1 MTPRR
6 SHLVSWGALALGLVL
21 LAATL
26 WLMDFTAVRDE
37 IHNLGLALPLVL
49 LASGVWHLARTIAWA
64 SCFPQPRRVGFWRLA
79 RVRLA
84 AEAFS
89 YLTIRGIAG
98 EPLKV
103 VLLRH
108 EVDPKQATAAVALER
123 LAFMVLTTIVVG
135 IGALIAMATLPL
147 TRIWFRIFRG
157 FAIGAAVTALGSAA
171 VLMGRGTYVERV
183 FGGARGHG
191 RVARFIIAVERQLLE
206 LARHHP
212 KRLLILVAMNL
223 VCYASMAAEVWIVLR
238 AVGIPATFIGST
250 AVETFSRVASF
261 ASAFIPAN
269 IGALEAASV
278 AAVGAIGATGG
289 GAALALARRIR
300 GIFWAALG
308 LLIYPRSNWGLE
320 RMKSSSGGSTL
331 MYTAAADANDAS
343 IFARVAGLPI
353 VERVFRAALKQGC
366 RCVRIDAPGRE
377 ERLAAIARHVGLSA
391 ETCDG
396 DPAHALLFAQAGEI
410 PAPGG
415 TALKMLSTRVRSA
428 ADLPAAERE
437 IRAAVF
443 KPTDHNLARFNRRM
457 SLPISIALLRT
468 PITANQFSVGLLL
481 LGLYS
486 AWLFSEGSYLT
497 GIAAAALSLAASILD
512 GCDGEIARLKHQ
524 ESDFGCWLE
533 TVTDYTYY
541 FAIFGGMTIGA
552 VRYTGWYGFYAVG
565 ALALAGLAMASLL
578 LLYLR
583 HRMTRH
589 APSRFAGTVKGKF
602 KEGGGKFTLLLAKLS
617 NVATRAQMPYG
628 IMALSLIGALP
639 LVVVLGAI
647 GANTYWMALAWKLR
661 ALIGEGRRAAAFS
674 GAAQAV
680 GSRQ

>member
-6 SHLVSWGALALGLVL
+6 SQIVSWGALSLGLVL
-21 LAATL
+21 LGATL
-26 WLMDFTAVRDE
+26 WLMDLSAVRAE
-37 IHNLGLALPLVL
+37 IRNLGLALPLVL
-49 LASGVWHLARTIAWA
+49 AASGIWHLARTIAWA
-64 SCFPQPRRVGFWRLA
+64 ACFPQPRRVGFWRLA

-108 EVDPKQATAAVALER
+108 EVDPKEATAAVALER
-123 LAFMVLTTIVVG
+123 LAFMVLTTVIVGVG
-135 IGALIAMATLPL
+135 AVIALATLPL
-147 TRIWFRIFRG
+147 TRLWFRIFRG
-157 FAIGAAVTALGSAA
+157 FAIGAAVVALGAAA
-171 VLMGRGTYVERV
+171 VLTGRGTYVERLL
-183 FGGARGHG
+183 GGARG
-191 RVARFIIAVERQLLE
+191 RVARFIVAVERQLLE
-206 LARHHP
+206 LVRHHP
-212 KRLLILVAMNL
+212 KRLLILVAVNL

-238 AVGIPATFIGST
+238 AVGIPASFHGSM

-269 IGALEAASV
+269 IGALEASSV

-300 GIFWAALG
+300 GIFWAAAG
-308 LLIYPRSNWGLE
+308 LLIYPRGNWGRE
-320 RMKSSSGGSTL
+320 HMKSSSGGPTL
-331 MYTAAADANDAS
+331 MYTAAPDAS
-343 IFARVAGLPI
+343 HASVFARVAGLPI
-353 VERVFRAALKQGC
+353 VERTFRAAWKQGC
-366 RCVRIDAPGRE
+366 RTVRIEAAGRE
-377 ERLAAIARHVGLSA
+377 DRLAQVAHRVGLA
-391 ETCDG
+391 VTRK
-396 DPAHALLFAQAGEI
+396 DPVGIALRARAGEI
-410 PAPGG
+410 PLPGG
-415 TALKMLSTRVRSA
+415 TGLKMLATRVRSE
-428 ADLPAAERE
+428 ADLPEAERE

-443 KPTDHNLARFNRRM
+443 KPTDHNLARFNRRL
-457 SLPISIALLRT
+457 SLPISVVLLRT
-468 PITANQFSVGLLL
+468 PITANQFSVGLLS

-486 AWLFSEGSYLT
+486 AWLFGQGSYLT
-497 GIAAAALSLAASILD
+497 GLAAAALSLAASILD

-541 FAIFGGMTIGA
+541 FAIFGGMTVGA
-552 VRYTGWYGFYAVG
+552 VRYTGWQGFYFVG
-565 ALALAGLAMASLL
+565 ALAMAGLVTASLL

-602 KEGGGKFTLLLAKLS
+602 KEGGGTFTLLLAKLS

-628 IMALSLIGALP
+628 IMALALVGALP
-639 LVVVLGAI
+639 LVVILAAI

-661 ALIGEGRRAAAFS
+661 SLIGEERRAEALS
-674 GAAQAV
+674 GAA
-680 GSRQ
+680 

>member
-6 SHLVSWGALALGLVL
+6 SHFVSWGALTLGLVL

-26 WLMDFTAVRDE
+26 WFMDVTAVRDE
-37 IHNLGLALPLVL
+37 IRNLGLALPLVL

-64 SCFPQPRRVGFWRLA
+64 ACFPQPRRVSFWRLA
-79 RVRLA
+79 RIRLA

-108 EVDPKQATAAVALER
+108 DVDPKEATAAVALER
-123 LAFMVLTTIVVG
+123 LAFMVLTTVIVG
-135 IGALIAMATLPL
+135 IGAVIALSTLPL
-147 TRIWFRIFRG
+147 TRLWFRIFRG
-157 FAIGAAVTALGSAA
+157 FAIGAGVVALGTTA
-171 VLMGRGTYVERV
+171 VLMGRGTYVERL
-183 FGGARGHG
+183 FGGERARG
-191 RVARFIIAVERQLLE
+191 RVARFIIAVERRLLE

-212 KRLLILVAMNL
+212 KRLMILIAMNL
-223 VCYASMAAEVWIVLR
+223 VCYVSMAAEVWVVLR
-238 AVGIPATFIGST
+238 AVGIPASFDGSM

-278 AAVGAIGATGG
+278 TAVGAIGATGG

-300 GIFWAALG
+300 GIFWAAAG
-308 LLIYPRSNWGLE
+308 LIIYPRGRWSFD
-320 RMKSSSGGSTL
+320 RMTSSSGNSTL
-331 MYTAAADANDAS
+331 LYSATADAS
-343 IFARVAGLPI
+343 ETSLFARVAGLPI
-353 VERVFRAALKQGC
+353 AERVFRAAWKHGS
-366 RCVRIDAPGRE
+366 RRVRIEAPGRE
-377 ERLAAIARHVGLSA
+377 DRLAAIARRVGL
-391 ETCDG
+391 EVVDG
-396 DPAHALLFAQAGEI
+396 IPIGPTLAAQAGEI
-410 PAPGG
+410 PMPGG
-415 TALKMLSTRVRSA
+415 TGLKMLQVRVASPV
-428 ADLPAAERE
+428 DLSAAERE

-457 SLPISIALLRT
+457 SLPISVALLRT
-468 PITANQFSVGLLL
+468 PITANQFSIGLLF

-486 AWLFSEGSYLT
+486 AWLFSQGSYLT
-497 GIAAAALSLAASILD
+497 GVAAAALSLAASILD

-524 ESDFGCWLE
+524 ESNFGCWLE

-541 FAIFGGMTIGA
+541 VAIFAGMTIGA
-552 VRYTGWYGFYAVG
+552 VRYTGWTGFYVIG
-565 ALALAGLAMASLL
+565 LLAMLGLAAAVML

-589 APSRFAGTVKGKF
+589 APSRFAGTLKGKF
-602 KEGGGKFTLLLAKLS
+602 KEGAGKFTLFLAKLS

-628 IMALSLIGALP
+628 IMGLALLGALP
-639 LVVVLGAI
+639 LVVILCAI

-661 ALIGEGRRAAAFS
+661 ALIGEERRAAALS
-674 GAAQAV
+674 GAA
-680 GSRQ
+680 